1 MLKIGSVALNT
12 LVQSATS
19 YLDDTPVLL
28 IGEGSEINNKRS
40 ANGRT
45 KRKLITNSMTYS
57 LVDIAEE
64 EEEEEEEEGNFE
76 AKKQYWNTY
85 HCQRSLVSSEGRV
98 YGAYCK
104 NRICTVC
111 SANRKADI
119 INRYLPVLEQWNDAQ
134 FVTITIKSCTAKWL
148 NYYINGML
156 DTFGK
161 INRRQNKR
169 HERGTGVKLVGIRSL
184 ECNFNPKKKTYN
196 PHFHIIVQTKEM
208 ADIIVAEWL
217 KEVNKSKTKH
227 AVSKAQKIIPISNH
241 EKALIEV
248 IKYGSKIFTEPDLK
262 KTRTGNEKIYAKAL
276 HNILQ
281 AMKGRRIFDRVGF
294 DLSKQH
300 KPDKPDI
307 KLATEYERWTFETS
321 RGNWINNKTKKPLTG
336 YAARFELLEMLAFH
350 VDDEL
355 S

>member
-1 MLKIGSVALNT
+1 MLY
-12 LVQSATS
+12 Q
-19 YLDDTPVLL
+19 
-28 IGEGSEINNKRS
+28 R
-40 ANGRT
+40 
-45 KRKLITNSMTYS
+45 RK
-57 LVDIAEE
+57 
-64 EEEEEEEEGNFE
+64 
-76 AKKQYWNTY
+76 
-85 HCQRSLVSSEGRV
+85 
-98 YGAYCK
+98 
-104 NRICTVC
+104 
-111 SANRKADI
+111 
-119 INRYLPVLEQWNDAQ
+119 
-134 FVTITIKSCTAKWL
+134 
-148 NYYINGML
+148 
-156 DTFGK
+156 
-161 INRRQNKR
+161 
-169 HERGTGVKLVGIRSL
+169 
-184 ECNFNPKKKTYN
+184 
-196 PHFHIIVQTKEM
+196 
-208 ADIIVAEWL
+208 
-217 KEVNKSKTKH
+217 
-227 AVSKAQKIIPISNH
+227 KIIPNSNH

>member
-1 MLKIGSVALNT
+1 MQSSGHSKPSENGFFNT
-12 LVQSATS
+12 LAQSATS
-19 YLDDTPVLL
+19 NFGDTPVVL
-28 IGEGSEINNKRS
+28 IGKGSEINDIRS

-45 KRKLITNSMTYS
+45 KRKIITNSMILA
-57 LVDIAEE
+57 LVDIAK
-64 EEEEEEEEGNFE
+64 EEGNFE
-76 AKKQYWNTY
+76 AVKQYWNTY
-85 HCQRSLVSSEGRV
+85 HCQNSIISSDGKV

-119 INRYLPVLEQWNDAQ
+119 INRYLPVLKTWDDAQ
-134 FVTITIKSCTAKWL
+134 FVTITIKSCSAKRL
-148 NYYINGML
+148 NYYIDGML
-156 DTFGK
+156 RTFGK

-169 HERGTGVKLVGIRSL
+169 HERGTGIKLVGIRSL

-208 ADIIVAEWL
+208 ADIIVDEWL

-227 AVSKAQKIIPISNH
+227 ANHKAQKIIPITNH

-262 KTRTGNEKIYAKAL
+262 MTRTGNEKIYAKAL

-294 DLSKQH
+294 DLPKLKES
-300 KPDKPDI
+300 DKPDI
-307 KLATEYERWTFETS
+307 KLAAVYERWTFEAD
-321 RGNWINNKTKKPLTG
+321 RGNWINNKTKEPLTS
-336 YAARFELLEMLAFH
+336 YVAPFDLLELLAFH
-350 VDDEL
+350 VDKD
-355 S
+355 SS

>member
-1 MLKIGSVALNT
+1 MLNRGSVALNT

-28 IGEGSEINNKRS
+28 IGEGPEINNKRS

-64 EEEEEEEEGNFE
+64 EEGNFE

-85 HCQRSLVSSEGRV
+85 HCQTSLVSSEGRV

-156 DTFGK
+156 DTFGE
-161 INRRQNKR
+161 NQ
-169 HERGTGVKLVGIRSL
+169 SP
-184 ECNFNPKKKTYN
+184 PK
-196 PHFHIIVQTKEM
+196 
-208 ADIIVAEWL
+208 
-217 KEVNKSKTKH
+217 
-227 AVSKAQKIIPISNH
+227 
-241 EKALIEV
+241 
-248 IKYGSKIFTEPDLK
+248 
-262 KTRTGNEKIYAKAL
+262 
-276 HNILQ
+276 
-281 AMKGRRIFDRVGF
+281 
-294 DLSKQH
+294 
-300 KPDKPDI
+300 
-307 KLATEYERWTFETS
+307 
-321 RGNWINNKTKKPLTG
+321 
-336 YAARFELLEMLAFH
+336 
-350 VDDEL
+350 
-355 S
+355 